1 MDRSTFEM
9 PVTVRY
15 HEIDAQGVVFNMW
28 YLAWFDEAFTAFLE
42 HRGLPYQAMLDAG
55 FDVQVVHTELDYRA
69 GVRWRDDVR
78 VAVGAGHLGR
88 TSFTIE
94 FAVHRGTAECP
105 EVVVT
110 GSTVYVVIG
119 TDGSGK
125 RPIPGRL
132 LAALTDHVAE
142 SDPEPS

>member
-1 MDRSTFEM
+1 M

-15 HEIDAQGVVFNMW
+15 HEVDAQGVVFNMW

-55 FDVQVVHTELDYRA
+55 FDVQVVHTGLDYRA
-69 GVRWRDDVR
+69 GVRWRDNVR
-78 VAVGAGHLGR
+78 VAVDAGDRGR

-94 FAVHRGTAECP
+94 FTLHRGAGDDP

-125 RPIPGRL
+125 RPIPDL
-132 LAALTDHVAE
+132 LLDALGDQSTHVAGGR
-142 SDPEPS
+142 SEPS